1 MSKDGSSEPEHKFQ
15 ECKPLNGLPSSRCLG
30 GMHTESQP
38 PCKDGFYGPLCGLC
52 QPAWYLANGGCEPC
66 DGYRS
71 NSSGS
76 DDLIGNGAT
85 GSGEQGSGNGDWGS
99 GSGGARRLAEGNSN
113 DGMFKIKA
121 YTAATHRVN
130 FSVWVRWGLILAAS
144 VSGLIIG
151 CGPASENV
159 S

>member
-1 MSKDGSSEPEHKFQ
+1 M
-15 ECKPLNGLPSSRCLG
+15 
-30 GMHTESQP
+30 
-38 PCKDGFYGPLCGLC
+38 C

-76 DDLIGNGAT
+76 DDSIGNGAT
-85 GSGEQGSGNGDWGS
+85 GSGEQGSGSGDWGS
-99 GSGGARRLAEGNSN
+99 GGGGARRLAEGDSN

-130 FSVWVRWGLILAAS
+130 FSVWVRWGLILAAC
-144 VSGLIIG
+144 VSGLIIVLWNTTG
-151 CGPASENV
+151 DPLEAEAEDTLGLLLRLACCWCTGVPPWRWW
-159 S
+159 